1 MNQISP
7 AIHRLCRLIR
17 IGGVV
22 FVTGVVAIYLITWC
36 WPVSAA
42 NGPHFMLK
50 LHLAGLPANALADL
64 STGDRLLIGSIS
76 LPYLAALIWAFY
88 RLDRMLRGFERGEFF
103 EQATVGHLR
112 AFSGYLLLAKLLSL
126 LAMHAR
132 VGTLI
137 HVLGHENVRAM
148 VNLSSDD
155 MAVLLMCALFFLIAR
170 MMEEGRRLAEENRGF
185 I

>member
-1 MNQISP
+1 MNEISP
-7 AIHRLCRLIR
+7 GIRRLCRLIR
-17 IGGVV
+17 IGGAV
-22 FVTGVVAIYLITWC
+22 FVTGVVAIYVITWC
-36 WPVSAA
+36 WPATA
-42 NGPHFMLK
+42 GGPHFLFK
-50 LHLAGLPANALADL
+50 LHLGGLAANALADL
-64 STGDRLLIGSIS
+64 SMTERLLIGSIS

-88 RLDRMLRGFERGEFF
+88 RLDRMLRRFERGEFF
-103 EQATVGHLR
+103 DQETVGHLR

-132 VGTLI
+132 VGALVQLI
-137 HVLGHENVRAM
+137 GHDRVRAV

>member
-1 MNQISP
+1 MNEVSP
-7 AIHRLCRLIR
+7 AIRRLCRLIR
-17 IGGVV
+17 IGGVL
-22 FVTGVVAIYLITWC
+22 FVTGVVAIYLVTWC
-36 WPVSAA
+36 WPMSDAT
-42 NGPHFMLK
+42 GPHIMLK
-50 LHLAGLPANALADL
+50 LHLAGLPATALADL
-64 STGDRLLIGSIS
+64 SVGDRLLIGSIS

-88 RLDRMLRGFERGEFF
+88 QLDRMLCGFERGAFF
-103 EQATVGHLR
+103 EQETVGHLR

-132 VGTLI
+132 VATLI
-137 HVLGHENVRAM
+137 HVLGHENIRAI

-170 MMEEGRRLAEENRGF
+170 MMEEGQRLAEENRGF

>member
-1 MNQISP
+1 MTEVSP
-7 AIHRLCRLIR
+7 AIRRLCRFIR
-17 IGGVV
+17 IGGIV
-22 FVTGVVAIYLITWC
+22 FVTGVVAIYLISWC
-36 WPVSAA
+36 LPSPVS
-42 NGPHFMLK
+42 GHHFMLK

-64 STGDRLLIGSIS
+64 SLGDRLLIGSIS

-103 EQATVGHLR
+103 DRETVGHLR
-112 AFSGYLLLAKLLSL
+112 AFSGFLLLAKLLSL

-132 VGTLI
+132 VGALV
-137 HVLGHENVRAM
+137 HVLGHQHVRVL